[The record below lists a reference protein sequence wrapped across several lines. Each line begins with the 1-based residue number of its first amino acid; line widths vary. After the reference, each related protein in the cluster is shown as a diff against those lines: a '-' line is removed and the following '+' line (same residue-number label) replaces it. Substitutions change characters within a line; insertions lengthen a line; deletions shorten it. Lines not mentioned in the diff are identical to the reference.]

1 MGNEQSNK
9 GARDFF
15 FGVGGTLEKGAGA
28 LSSTIG
34 APGQLPGALSNYM
47 NSRLGGIT
55 LPIIILGGL
64 YVASQVLKK

>member
-1 MGNEQSNK
+1 MGNESNK

-34 APGQLPGALSNYM
+34 APGALAGALPNYV
-47 NSRLGGIT
+47 SSPLGGIT

-64 YVASQVLKK
+64 YVASQVLRK